1 MAELRRRKVQSSLSD
16 KHEKSTPTP
25 QEEVDSMLNSMEENS
40 MEPPLPTES
49 SAKPAAKSKY
59 RNWWIRLSSTFVIL
73 SLFASII
80 WSGPSAI
87 ALLIIFIQLNA
98 FNEIISIGYRIYKL
112 YELPRFRTICW
123 YFLICTNYYFYGEL
137 IQDNFGFIIRRK
149 SNSIHF
155 FLQNHKMISY
165 FMFMFGFI
173 VFVLSLRK
181 GYYAKQFFFFGWTT
195 VSLLAVVMQSH
206 FFIQNL
212 MNGLVWIILPSLLVA
227 TNDSMAYI
235 CGFFWPW
242 EKTKLIG
249 LSPKKTWEG
258 FIGGAFFTLI
268 LGWFIGAWFSQIPS
282 IICPVEFDE
291 NFGFRV
297 EVNCTISDVYKVR
310 DLINVPV
317 FLQDVVGRNV
327 ISMRMFQVHSC
338 IIALFASLVAPFGGF
353 FASGLKRAFK
363 IKDFGDT
370 IPGHGGFLDRFDCH
384 YMIGTFSYVYLATF
398 IRLPNVEKLT
408 HVILRLEL
416 PEIQTLIVGILK
428 TIMDGLAPEATEEFK
443 EAILNT
449 MNQIK

>member
-1 MAELRRRKVQSSLSD
+1 
-16 KHEKSTPTP
+16 
-25 QEEVDSMLNSMEENS
+25 
-40 MEPPLPTES
+40 
-49 SAKPAAKSKY
+49 
-59 RNWWIRLSSTFVIL
+59 
-73 SLFASII
+73 
-80 WSGPSAI
+80 
-87 ALLIIFIQLNA
+87 
-98 FNEIISIGYRIYKL
+98 
-112 YELPRFRTICW
+112 
-123 YFLICTNYYFYGEL
+123 
-137 IQDNFGFIIRRK
+137 
-149 SNSIHF
+149 
-155 FLQNHKMISY
+155 
-165 FMFMFGFI
+165 MFMFGFI

-291 NFGFRV
+291 NFGFKV
-297 EVNCTISDVYKVR
+297 EENCTISDVYKVQ

-317 FLQDVVGRNV
+317 VLQGVVGRNV
-327 ISMRMFQVHSC
+327 IRMRMFQVHSC
-338 IIALFASLVAPFGGF
+338 VIALFASLVAPFGGF

-384 YMIGTFSYVYLATF
+384 YMIGTFAYVYLATF

-408 HVILRLEL
+408 HVILRLDL

-443 EAILNT
+443 QAILNT
-449 MNQIK
+449 MN

>member
-1 MAELRRRKVQSSLSD
+1 MAENLRRRNVQSSSSD
-16 KHEKSTPTP
+16 KSPLQEQSTPILP
-25 QEEVDSMLNSMEENS
+25 ENPNTIES
-40 MEPPLPTES
+40 PSSSTNNPPP
-49 SAKPAAKSKY
+49 SKY
-59 RNWWIRLSSTFVIL
+59 RNWWIRLASTVFIL

-80 WSGPSAI
+80 YSGPSAI

-149 SNSIHF
+149 SSSIQF

-165 FMFMFGFI
+165 FMFIFGFI

-227 TNDSMAYI
+227 CNDSMAYI

-242 EKTKLIG
+242 KKTALIG

-258 FIGGAFFTLI
+258 FVGGAFFTL
-268 LGWFIGAWFSQIPS
+268 LTGWFVGAKFSQYPS

-291 NFGFRV
+291 YFGFKV
-297 EVNCTISDVYKVR
+297 EQNCSVSEIYKVQ
-310 DLINVPV
+310 DLMNVPV
-317 FLQDVVGRNV
+317 LLQGILGREV
-327 ISMRMFQVHSC
+327 IRMRMFQVQ
-338 IIALFASLVAPFGGF
+338 
-353 FASGLKRAFK
+353 
-363 IKDFGDT
+363 KD
-370 IPGHGGFLDRFDCH
+370 
-384 YMIGTFSYVYLATF
+384 MKMSQ
-398 IRLPNVEKLT
+398 NK
-408 HVILRLEL
+408 
-416 PEIQTLIVGILK
+416 
-428 TIMDGLAPEATEEFK
+428 
-443 EAILNT
+443 
-449 MNQIK
+449 

>member
-1 MAELRRRKVQSSLSD
+1 
-16 KHEKSTPTP
+16 
-25 QEEVDSMLNSMEENS
+25 
-40 MEPPLPTES
+40 
-49 SAKPAAKSKY
+49 
-59 RNWWIRLSSTFVIL
+59 
-73 SLFASII
+73 
-80 WSGPSAI
+80 
-87 ALLIIFIQLNA
+87 
-98 FNEIISIGYRIYKL
+98 
-112 YELPRFRTICW
+112 
-123 YFLICTNYYFYGEL
+123 
-137 IQDNFGFIIRRK
+137 
-149 SNSIHF
+149 
-155 FLQNHKMISY
+155 MISY